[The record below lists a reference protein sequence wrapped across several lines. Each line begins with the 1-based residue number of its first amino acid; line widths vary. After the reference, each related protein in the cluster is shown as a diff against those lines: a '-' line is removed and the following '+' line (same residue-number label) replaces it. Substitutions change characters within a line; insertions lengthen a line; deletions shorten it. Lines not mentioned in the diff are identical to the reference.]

1 VLSVSS
7 VAALASILYCPRCR
21 ASSWRVAGSLHHSA
35 PIGEVAANVARMLR
49 PGGRI
54 GLIEPYCADEAA
66 KESFGRAQIE
76 AGIGEQTYLLREW
89 HEAFARDDDDRA
101 RYYHPG

>member
-1 VLSVSS
+1 
-7 VAALASILYCPRCR
+7 
-21 ASSWRVAGSLHHSA
+21 VAGSLHHSA